1 MIKINKKKIM
11 VIIGIVVLLLVLYFV
26 LNNHKDKMVS
36 SDTPLESP
44 VAETIMIN
52 DKKVEIKNSLQD
64 VTIILP
70 KFQNL
75 DNEFQKYIN
84 AKIETELSEETVYQ
98 NATLGLEEEEI
109 GLFTYDVNYNRYN
122 CGDYVSIVM
131 NQYIH
136 LGEGRPRIQKKC
148 YVIHAKENTLSHLS
162 DVVTNKDTYQ
172 EVIMEEINKQA
183 RSMEIEL
190 VGGNGLLELSD
201 TQAFYIKD
209 NKLIIYF
216 EASEIAAT
224 AVGELEFEMPFKMVN
239 DKFDVDKE

>member
-70 KFQNL
+70 EFQNL
-75 DNEFQKYIN
+75 DSEFQKYIN
-84 AKIETELSEETVYQ
+84 AKMETELSEETVYQ
-98 NATLGLEEEEI
+98 NAILGLEEEEI